1 MPIKINMEKD
11 LRELESILNAEQ
23 DLFSVYLEELTEQQK
38 HLIENNLDGLNNSIR
53 EINLLAQKVL
63 TLERE
68 RKDVIKRIS
77 GKLRLDKDDITLNNL
92 LARFTGRN
100 SEELERLRNTIL
112 DTHVKAT
119 VQKERNKFLIKQS
132 MIVIR
137 QTVNYLNEKNN
148 PGITHDKPVR
158 KGEYGDEG
166 KGLLTRT
173 A

>member
-1 MPIKINMEKD
+1 MEKD
-11 LRELESILNAEQ
+11 LHELENILNTEQ
-23 DLFSVYLEELTEQQK
+23 DLFSVYLEMLTEQQK
-38 HLIENNLDGLNNSIR
+38 HLIENNLDELNNSIR
-53 EINLLAQKVL
+53 EINLLARKVL

-68 RKDVIKRIS
+68 RKELIKRIS
-77 GKLRLDKDDITLNNL
+77 EKLRLDEDDITLSNL

-132 MIVIR
+132 MTVIR

-148 PGITHDKPVR
+148 PAITHDRHVR
-158 KGEYGDEG
+158 EGEYEDQG
-166 KGLLTRT
+166 KKLSTRT

>member
-1 MPIKINMEKD
+1 MEKD
-11 LRELESILNAEQ
+11 LRELESILNTEQ
-23 DLFSVYLEELTEQQK
+23 DLFSVYLEMLTEQQK
-38 HLIENNLDGLNNSIR
+38 HLIENNLDELNKSIR
-53 EINLLAQKVL
+53 EINILARKIL
-63 TLERE
+63 RLERE
-68 RKDVIKRIS
+68 RKEVIKKIS
-77 GKLRLDKDDITLNNL
+77 EKLRLDEDDISLGNL

-132 MIVIR
+132 MNVIR

-148 PGITHDKPVR
+148 PPIANDEPIR
-158 KGEYGDEG
+158 KGEYCDEG
-166 KGLLTRT
+166 KGLLTGTT